1 MRAAR
6 LRVLILA
13 LPPLL
18 LAACQDDA
26 AKLQEHVAR
35 GEGYVK
41 EGRFAEAQI
50 EFKSALQIDPNH
62 ADAHYKLAHAYL
74 RGRKLREGF
83 WELRET
89 VRLDEKNHAAK
100 LEFAQ
105 LAILAGEHEEALK
118 QAELV
123 VAADPSNVGAHLMK
137 GQALEQ
143 LKRPDE
149 ALAAVQKGLEVG
161 PDDPG
166 AMRAVAHALATRGRL
181 EEAEKLWLQIV
192 EREPGFASQTAYS
205 GFLRRYFKRDRL
217 DDAEAAMRKALE
229 LADEKEKSPAYA
241 QLANLFF
248 NSNREQQAVEI
259 LQQGIESVSDP
270 VELIYI
276 LARLQRMR
284 GNVAEADA
292 LVERATRE
300 RPDDPQVFLVLASY
314 RTRNGDRASGLE
326 AAEKAVNLDPTRT
339 ESLLRKAEILVEM
352 GYRKERDGG
361 VEEGTQ
367 IVADVLGR
375 EPSNPDAL
383 FVDAKIKVTRNQVLE
398 AINSIRAALDSR
410 PDWAEAR
417 YVLGAALAARK
428 EYSAARSELGRALD
442 LDPSLAEANQVLAQV
457 HHRLGEYEYAVD
469 VGRRFLR
476 ARPEDLKIRMLVAQ
490 NLVNLG
496 KLDEALKE
504 LEALPPDQRTGEY
517 EFAVGR
523 IYLGKNQSERAR
535 THFLQ
540 ADAAMPNTPEVL
552 ENLIELDR
560 REQRA
565 AEAAKDAARVTRAN
579 ERIAESMERV
589 RVGVAAKPED
599 AKMKQVEGVAAV
611 MQNRLEDAEAAFRK
625 AIELDPS
632 EPSAYER
639 LGRFFA
645 AIGKPQKTIEIYEKA
660 LEVFPDNPKF
670 HHYLGML
677 YEIGGDSDRAISR
690 YEDAIR
696 LDPDLAEA
704 KNNLAYIY
712 ADRGQNLDRALDLAQ
727 DAKTLLPDNP
737 SVSDT
742 LGWVL
747 YKRGVPAAAISYLK
761 DAEAATKPGDASL
774 GAVRHHLALAYEANG
789 DTEEAIAANERSLA
803 ALEEMKRQ
811 IETQLQKRGGGEPPP
826 DPAWVS
832 EARTLRDKLA
842 AQRG

>member
-442 LDPSLAEANQVLAQV
+442 LDPSLTEANQVLAQV

>member
-26 AKLQEHVAR
+26 ARLQEHLAR

-41 EGRFAEAQI
+41 EERFAEAQI

-89 VRLDEKNHAAK
+89 VRLDANNHAAK

-123 VAADPSNVGAHLMK
+123 IEADPSNVQAHLMK

-149 ALAAVQKGLEVG
+149 ALAAVEKALEAG
-161 PDDPG
+161 PDDAG
-166 AMRAVAHALATRGRL
+166 ALRAVAHSLAARGRVD
-181 EEAEKLWLQIV
+181 EAEKIWLQIV
-192 EREPGFASQTAYS
+192 EREPGFGSQTAYAA
-205 GFLRRYFKRDRL
+205 FLRRYFRRERR
-217 DDAEAAMRKALE
+217 DDAEAALRKALE
-229 LADEKEKSPAYA
+229 LADEKEKPAGYA
-241 QLANLFF
+241 QLANFF
-248 NSNREQQAVEI
+248 FSTNREEQAVE
-259 LQQGIESVSDP
+259 LLEQGIESVPDP
-270 VELIYI
+270 VDLIYI

-284 GNVAEADA
+284 GKIAEADA

-300 RPDDPQVFLVLASY
+300 RPDDPGVFLVLASY
-314 RTRNGDRASGLE
+314 RMRNGDRLGGLE
-326 AAEKAVNLDPTRT
+326 AAEKAVSLDPSRT
-339 ESLLRKAEILVEM
+339 DTLLRKAEILIEL
-352 GYRKERDGG
+352 GYRKEREGG
-361 VEEGTQ
+361 VEEGGQ
-367 IVADVLGR
+367 IVADVLAR

-383 FVDAKIKVTRNQVLE
+383 FVDAKIKITRNQIPE
-398 AINSIRAALDSR
+398 AISAIRSALDSR
-410 PDWAEAR
+410 PEWAEGR

-428 EYSAARSELGRALD
+428 EYSAARSELARAVD

-457 HHRLGEYEYAVD
+457 HHRLGEFEYAVD

-476 ARPEDLKIRMLVAQ
+476 ARPDDLKIRMLVAQ
-490 NLVNLG
+490 SLVNLG
-496 KLDEALKE
+496 KLDEAIAE
-504 LEALPPDQRTGEY
+504 LEAIPADQRTGEVDY
-517 EFAVGR
+517 AFGR
-523 IYLGKNQSERAR
+523 IYLGRNQPDRAR
-535 THFLQ
+535 TYLLD
-540 ADAAMPNTPEVL
+540 ADKAMPNTPEVL
-552 ENLIELDR
+552 QSLIELDR

-565 AEAAKDAARVTRAN
+565 AEASKDAARIAGAN
-579 ERIAESMERV
+579 ERMAESMEKV
-589 RVGVAAKPED
+589 RAAVAAKPDD
-599 AKMKQVEGVAAV
+599 AKVKELEGIAAV
-611 MQNRLEDAEAAFRK
+611 MENRLEEAEAAFRK
-625 AIELDPS
+625 SIELDPS

-639 LGRFFA
+639 LGRFYA
-645 AIGKPQKTIEIYEKA
+645 ATGKTQKTIEIYEKA
-660 LEVFPDNPKF
+660 LEVRPDDPKF

-677 YEIGGDSDRAISR
+677 YELGGDSDRAISR

-747 YKRGVPAAAISYLK
+747 FKRGVPAAAISYLK
-761 DAEAATKPGDASL
+761 DAEAATKAGDASL
-774 GAVRHHLALAYEANG
+774 GMVRHHLALAYEANG
-789 DTEEAIAANERSLA
+789 DTEEAIAALDRSLA
-803 ALEEMKRQ
+803 AVTEHSEAMRKQ
-811 IETQLQKRGGGEPPP
+811 GGNPPP
-826 DPAWVS
+826 EPAWVS
-832 EARTLRDKLA
+832 EARTLREKLT

>member
-13 LPPLL
+13 LPALW

-26 AKLQEHVAR
+26 AKLQEHLAR

-123 VAADPSNVGAHLMK
+123 IAADPSNVGAHLMK

-149 ALAAVQKGLEVG
+149 VLAAFQKGLEVA
-161 PDDPG
+161 PEDPG
-166 AMRAVAHALATRGRL
+166 AMRAVAHALAARGSV

-192 EREPGFASQTAYS
+192 EREPGFASQTAYA

-217 DDAEAAMRKALE
+217 GEAEAALRKALE
-229 LADEKEKSPAYA
+229 LAEEKEKSPAYA
-241 QLANLFF
+241 QLANFFF
-248 NSNREQQAVEI
+248 NSGREQQAVEI

-276 LARLQRMR
+276 LARLQRIR

-314 RTRNGDRASGLE
+314 RTRNGDRAGGLE
-326 AAEKAVNLDPTRT
+326 AAEKAVNLDPSRN

-367 IVADVLGR
+367 IVADVLAR

-383 FVDAKIKVTRNQVLE
+383 FVDAKIKVTRNQIVD
-398 AINSIRAALDSR
+398 AINSIRAALDGR

-490 NLVNLG
+490 SLVNLG
-496 KLDEALKE
+496 KLDDALKE
-504 LEALPPDQRTGEY
+504 LEAVPADQRTGEY

-540 ADAAMPNTPEVL
+540 ADAAIPNAPEVL
-552 ENLIELDR
+552 ENLVELDR

-565 AEAAKDAARVTRAN
+565 AEAAKDAARLARAN
-579 ERIAESMERV
+579 ERMAESFERV
-589 RVGVAAKPED
+589 RAAVAAKPED
-599 AKMKQVEGVAAV
+599 AKMKQVEGIAAV
-611 MQNRLEDAEAAFRK
+611 MQERLDDAEAAFLK

-632 EPSAYER
+632 EPTAYER
-639 LGRFFA
+639 LGRFYA
-645 AIGKPQKTIEIYEKA
+645 ATRKTEKTIEIYEKA
-660 LEVFPDNPKF
+660 LEVFPDDPKF

-696 LDPDLAEA
+696 LNPDLAEA
-704 KNNLAYIY
+704 KNNLAFIY

-761 DAEAATKPGDASL
+761 DAEATTKKGDSSL
-774 GAVRHHLALAYEANG
+774 GAVRHHLALAYQANG
-789 DTEEAIAANERSLA
+789 DTQDAVAANQRSFA
-803 ALEEMKRQ
+803 AWEDTKTEILKR
-811 IETQLQKRGGGEPPP
+811 GGEPPP
-826 DPAWVS
+826 DPAWLA
-832 EARTLRDKLA
+832 EARSLREKLA
-842 AQRG
+842 TQGG